1 MPLAT
6 GRGEF
11 YDILSWGPVA
21 QRVVG
26 TSEHGLPATV
36 ASSANVTSN
45 LIFSD
50 GFKSIAIGLTST
62 QAGLVT
68 VQRYLDAGATI
79 AQGNALTV
87 NLSATNPSV
96 LNTSD
101 SVAFQCF
108 TVNISNTGGS
118 TANLSGL
125 IILLQAN

>member
-6 GRGEF
+6 SRGEF
-11 YDILSWGPVA
+11 YDILSCGPVA

-26 TSEHGLPATV
+26 ATV